1 MDVMTSHV
9 LLSFEMDKVSSAAYP
24 ESRD

>member
-9 LLSFEMDKVSSAAYP
+9 LLSFEMDKLSSAVYP